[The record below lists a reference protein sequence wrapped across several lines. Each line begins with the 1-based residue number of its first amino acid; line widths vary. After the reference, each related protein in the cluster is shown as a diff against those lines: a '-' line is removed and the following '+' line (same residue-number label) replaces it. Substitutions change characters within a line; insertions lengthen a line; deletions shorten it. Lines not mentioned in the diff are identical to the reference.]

1 MKTIV
6 SFGSRRKP
14 PFGRLALFIWAT
26 SLLLTAVLAVLT
38 AWMAVE
44 QSDPLSVMLAIL
56 AVVCLVVGREAWRFT
71 WTK

>member
-6 SFGSRRKP
+6 SFGSRRKA

-26 SLLLTAVLAVLT
+26 SLLLTAVLTVLT

>member
-1 MKTIV
+1 MKSIV
-6 SFGSRRKP
+6 SFGSRRKA
-14 PFGRLALFIWAT
+14 PFGRLALFIWVT
-26 SLLLTAVLAVLT
+26 SLLLSAALAVLT

-71 WTK
+71 WTR

>member
-1 MKTIV
+1 MNPIV
-6 SFGSRRKP
+6 SNGPRRKA

-26 SLLLTAVLAVLT
+26 SLFLTAALAVST

-56 AVVCLVVGREAWRFT
+56 ALVCLAVGREAWRCT
-71 WTK
+71 WTR

>member
-6 SFGSRRKP
+6 SFGSRRKA